1 MDNPITRAEHEE
13 FRRRMEDEHRRISR
27 RLTNL
32 EQQTEQMTNI
42 TLSVQDLASSVK
54 NMTEEQ
60 HEQSDRLR
68 RLEDRDGEMWRK
80 VISYAVTVIVG
91 ILIGF
96 IFRQIG
102 M

>member
-42 TLSVQDLASSVK
+42 ALSVQDLAS
-54 NMTEEQ
+54 
-60 HEQSDRLR
+60 SDRLR

>member
-42 TLSVQDLASSVK
+42 ALSVQDLASSVK

-60 HEQSDRLR
+60 YEQSDRLR